1 MYSTELEYLRYCHFY
16 FNRRKYWKG
25 TVLSLPCSLCVALNA
40 CFKLRDCAGCITRQG
55 TTGLNYKREM
65 HSGAAPLRECQLFKV
80 LPRQG
85 QGQNNSFY
93 LSATKIPRSF
103 WPQANNLTKF
113 SLKKNSSI
121 LFFLIVGPS
130 CDQSNPDQV
139 FDIAHHHFHSF
150 SSIVDLLIWR
160 PWFSSFDLDQTH
172 PRSIN
177 EQLRRES
184 ATGFGLDTYGIGIR
198 QDWTGGVDLGFHLT
212 LLHRHMWNITWNWIW
227 IRLMDF
233 DGGG

>member
-1 MYSTELEYLRYCHFY
+1 MYSNELKNLRYCHFY

-40 CFKLRDCAGCITRQG
+40 CFKLRDCAGCITRKG

-113 SLKKNSSI
+113 SLKKKKQFNS
-121 LFFLIVGPS
+121 LLLD
-130 CDQSNPDQV
+130 CW
-139 FDIAHHHFHSF
+139 SF
-150 SSIVDLLIWR
+150 VWPIEPWSGIWYR
-160 PWFSSFDLDQTH
+160 ASSFPFLFLHCWPFDLKAMILLLWSGPDPPQIH
-172 PRSIN
+172 
-177 EQLRRES
+177 Q
-184 ATGFGLDTYGIGIR
+184 
-198 QDWTGGVDLGFHLT
+198 WTAEAWISNG
-212 LLHRHMWNITWNWIW
+212 IW
-227 IRLMDF
+227 IRHIWDW
-233 DGGG
+233 D

>member
-1 MYSTELEYLRYCHFY
+1 MYSNELKNLRYCHFY

-25 TVLSLPCSLCVALNA
+25 TVLSLPCSLSVALNA
-40 CFKLRDCAGCITRQG
+40 CFKLRDCAGCITRKG

-113 SLKKNSSI
+113 SLKKKTVQFSSSWLLVLRVTNRALIRYLISRIIISI
-121 LFFLIVGPS
+121 LFPPLLTFWSEGHDSP
-130 CDQSNPDQV
+130 P
-139 FDIAHHHFHSF
+139 
-150 SSIVDLLIWR
+150 LIWTR
-160 PWFSSFDLDQTH
+160 PTPDPSMNSWGVNQRRDLD
-172 PRSIN
+172 
-177 EQLRRES
+177 
-184 ATGFGLDTYGIGIR
+184 
-198 QDWTGGVDLGFHLT
+198 
-212 LLHRHMWNITWNWIW
+212 
-227 IRLMDF
+227 
-233 DGGG
+233 

>member
-16 FNRRKYWKG
+16 FNIRKCWKG
-25 TVLSLPCSLCVALNA
+25 TVLSLHCSLSVALNA
-40 CFKLRDCAGCITRQG
+40 CFKLRDCAGCITRKG

-130 CDQSNPDQV
+130 CDRSSPDQV
-139 FDIAHHHFHSF
+139 FDIAHH
-150 SSIVDLLIWR
+150 SSIPFPPLLTFWSEGHDSLPLIWTR
-160 PWFSSFDLDQTH
+160 PTPDPSMNSWGVNQRRDLD
-172 PRSIN
+172 
-177 EQLRRES
+177 
-184 ATGFGLDTYGIGIR
+184 
-198 QDWTGGVDLGFHLT
+198 
-212 LLHRHMWNITWNWIW
+212 
-227 IRLMDF
+227 
-233 DGGG
+233 